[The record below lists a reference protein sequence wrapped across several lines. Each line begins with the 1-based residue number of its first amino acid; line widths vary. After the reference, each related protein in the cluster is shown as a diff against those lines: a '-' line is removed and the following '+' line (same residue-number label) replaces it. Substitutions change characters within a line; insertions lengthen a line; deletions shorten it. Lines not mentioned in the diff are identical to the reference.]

1 MIISYLCRTYLELL
15 TLSAK
20 LLHRQT
26 KGRFSDT
33 LHRVWSDIPSFWS
46 SSRLGGMDLSPTL
59 FYMQGI
65 MEKNSKTIQQ
75 TEDDL
80 YRELLAVADDDSYL
94 KATDPEK
101 YYPTVIA
108 DMTSVANTAK
118 KSDVIRQFFLDI
130 DKNPDQALDEMLK
143 RAIDEIERKKE
154 CH

>member
-20 LLHRQT
+20 LLDRQT

-46 SSRLGGMDLSPTL
+46 SSRLGGMELSPTL

-143 RAIDEIERKKE
+143 RAIDEVRHKKE
-154 CH
+154 CN